1 MRPGLATL
9 WTISFL
15 ACIAVLDDCAQGQSA
30 DQQAPAKNDSATAPA
45 GEVSNSDPNAE
56 LRQKLGQ
63 VRQANDGLAKNLQE
77 LRLLLDLNICEPA
90 TKAKIEMLL
99 HEAALE
105 QRPGFSTASNSI
117 APAAD
122 VPTPDVIATPVQ
134 GAQAAMRQAALDA
147 SAKPLDRAALV
158 ARLNAMTVFVLT
170 PEAFGSGIV
179 VGPNLVLTNRHVI
192 EPSQGKDIFVMNK
205 SAGLAL
211 KAALVATTDSSNFN
225 HEDFALLSVQGSL
238 PQMAAQ
244 LAPDAQPLDRVI
256 AAGYPGTVI
265 SNDDSFR
272 KLLEGGT
279 GDAPDLV
286 LSSGIINTV
295 QNSTSA
301 VPVIVHT
308 AEISPGSSGGPLVN
322 ACGQIVGIN
331 TFLKQG
337 TGGTARFAI
346 AADVI
351 GRFLAAHQVALPIG
365 PKCAS
370 DPS

>member
-1 MRPGLATL
+1 MRFGPATV
-9 WTISFL
+9 WIFSCL
-15 ACIAVLDDCAQGQSA
+15 ACIAWLDASAQGQSI
-30 DQQAPAKNDSATAPA
+30 DQATPPKNGAASSAPA
-45 GEVSNSDPNAE
+45 GQVSPPDPNAE
-56 LRQKLGQ
+56 LREKLAQ
-63 VRQANDGLAKNLQE
+63 VKQANDGLATNLQE
-77 LRLLLDLNICEPA
+77 LRLLLDLNVCDPA
-90 TKAKIEMLL
+90 TKAKIETLL
-99 HEAALE
+99 QEAALE
-105 QRPGFSTASNSI
+105 QQPGFSTASASAASADDLITNPLQGTQ
-117 APAAD
+117 PAL
-122 VPTPDVIATPVQ
+122 Q
-134 GAQAAMRQAALDA
+134 QAALDG
-147 SAKPLDRAALV
+147 SVKPLDRATLV

-179 VGPNLVLTNRHVI
+179 VGPNLVLTNRHVV
-192 EPSQGKDIFVMNK
+192 EPSQGKDIFIMSK

-211 KAALVATTDSSNFN
+211 KAELVATTESSNFN
-225 HEDFALLSVQGSL
+225 HEDFALLSVQGKL
-238 PQMAAQ
+238 PQIATQ
-244 LAPDAQPLDRVI
+244 LAQDAQPLDRVI

-295 QNSTSA
+295 QNSSSA

-322 ACGQIVGIN
+322 ACGQVVGIN